1 MKCDQLYKHNQPQHN
16 WVYWTEKKR
25 VNKTSPCLWA
35 LRFGKSASL
44 MRESRPIGSP
54 SLLLLPRTS
63 TRADQWEGSSVGGGR
78 VLPESRL
85 VGGVRSKRWEK
96 GGVSVCWWIS
106 WYQSHQLL
114 ISSVASLK
122 DQTQV
127 FTRFHHILFKSNC
140 WHPDSLNVKIKL
152 QLIFWAHQWAVYSR
166 VSSIV
171 TFKVLLSILQ
181 PAFLHFWK
189 F

>member
-140 WHPDSLNVKIKL
+140 WHPDSLHLKIKL
-152 QLIFWAHQWAVYSR
+152 QLIFWTHQWAVYSMS
-166 VSSIV
+166 V
-171 TFKVLLSILQ
+171 FDCD
-181 PAFLHFWK
+181 F
-189 F
+189 